1 MSEQEENKKWYLSK
15 GVWGGLVAALA
26 GLAGL
31 FGYAVSPDDQVALA
45 DAIPSAIS
53 AVGGLIAVLGRIKAN
68 KKIG

>member
-31 FGYAVSPDDQVALA
+31 FGYAISADDQAVLA

-53 AVGGLIAVLGRIKAN
+53 AVGGLLAVLGRIKAST
-68 KKIG
+68 KIG